1 MPIVVELFV
10 IREDITIKVD
20 GGGVAFSLD
29 TMHRQQAVMVRVL
42 PFDTTQITS
51 GKNWS
56 HPKYGDPCH
65 PLASGQH
72 PPTVVIEVNNELSE
86 RDRSINA
93 GSASGQL

>member
-1 MPIVVELFV
+1 MIVEPLI

-29 TMHRQQAVMVRVL
+29 TMHRQQAVMVEVL

-51 GKNWS
+51 DKNWS

-72 PPTVVIEVNNELSE
+72 PPTVVIHELSE
-86 RDRSINA
+86 SNRNS
-93 GSASGQL
+93 